1 MKTRTELLVAI
12 YESCENGVI
21 DEVTRD
27 AMLEA
32 CNEEECTEEKKDN
45 GPEEDEVEEFKKKIE
60 ELKEKVA
67 KAKTDKAIENIKD
80 KAKDAM
86 DELVDVADDKEI
98 EDKLEELYDEFIDD
112 IDDEDDDSD
121 DEDDDSDE
129 EDEVEESVKERIAEV
144 RLSIYE
150 SCTNGYITE
159 ETRDELLTLIEE
171 SLRDTIVNAA
181 KKGKEL
187 IGNDAL
193 KGLSPTYT
201 DDGLATGLKMMKQGK
216 LEQAEKEK
224 KASELRKR
232 VALATANAGVGK

>member
-1 MKTRTELLVAI
+1 MKTRTELLLSI

-21 DEVTRD
+21 NEETRD

-32 CNEEECTEEKKDN
+32 CEEDECTEEKKDN

-60 ELKEKVA
+60 ELKEKVN
-67 KAKTDKAIENIKD
+67 KAKTDKAVENIKD

-86 DELVDVADDKEI
+86 DELVDVADDKDI
-98 EDKLEELYDEFIDD
+98 EDKLEELYDEFIEE
-112 IDDEDDDSD
+112 IDEDDDEQ
-121 DEDDDSDE
+121 DEDDDE
-129 EDEVEESVKERIAEV
+129 KEVEESVKERINEV

-150 SCTNGYITE
+150 SCANGYITE
-159 ETRDELLTLIEE
+159 ETRDDLLEIIEE
-171 SLRDTIVNAA
+171 SLRDTIVKAA
-181 KKGKEL
+181 KKGKEVL
-187 IGNDAL
+187 SNDAL

-216 LEQAEKEK
+216 LEQEEREK
-224 KASELRKR
+224 KSSDLRKR